1 MFINK
6 ENEEVQNISIVVI
19 FAKYH
24 GNWIVCK
31 HKGRTTVECPGGHV
45 EKHEVP
51 YQAACRELYE
61 ETGAKEFSVVLVDSY
76 SYTGEGG
83 DLVYAQLYYA
93 DIVELGEL
101 PKYEIEKIYIKDSLD
116 LNWTYPD
123 IQYFLNG
130 IILDFLK
137 KQRE

>member
-1 MFINK
+1 M
-6 ENEEVQNISIVVI
+6 
-19 FAKYH
+19 
-24 GNWIVCK
+24 
-31 HKGRTTVECPGGHV
+31 
-45 EKHEVP
+45 
-51 YQAACRELYE
+51 
-61 ETGAKEFSVVLVDSY
+61 
-76 SYTGEGG
+76 
-83 DLVYAQLYYA
+83 VYAQLYYA